1 MQNTDIQKYFDNL
14 LKESQDWAKNS
25 LPKIVGREAV
35 AHFKEN
41 FNQEGFVDNGLKK
54 WKDVKRRDPSSNGT
68 ALTTKGKNA
77 FPTVLN
83 VTGKPVR
90 HIR

>member
-41 FNQEGFVDNGLKK
+41 FD
-54 WKDVKRRDPSSNGT
+54 SGT
-68 ALTTKGKNA
+68 GNDLTS
-77 FPTVLN
+77 VL
-83 VTGKPVR
+83 VGQ
-90 HIR
+90 